1 MVEHS
6 AVNRIVL
13 GSSPSQGAM
22 RASYIGITPA
32 FQAGEM
38 GSTPIARSNINE
50 IVAQSVEH

>member
-1 MVEHS
+1 MVEHKT
-6 AVNRIVL
+6 VNFGVL

-50 IVAQSVEH
+50 TVTQLVE